1 MSKKKK
7 KYYVVWEGNNMGI
20 FNSWD
25 ECKLQTKNYKGA
37 KYKSFENKEE
47 AEAAY
52 KISYYEYMNDK
63 PKKNNGDPP
72 NYNSISVDAASSGN
86 PGIMEYQGVDTKSKK
101 ILFKQGPFK
110 EATNNIGEFLALV
123 HGLAFLKK
131 LKSSQTIYSDSITAI
146 SWVKKKKCQTKL
158 TPNENNKEIFKLIDR
173 AIAWLMTHS
182 YDNQIVKWETKKWG
196 EIPADFGRK

>member
-7 KYYVVWEGNNMGI
+7 KYYVVWEGNNMGV
-20 FNSWD
+20 FNTWD

-52 KISYYEYMNDK
+52 GMSYYDYMNDK
-63 PKKNNGDPP
+63 PKKNSNDPP

-131 LKSSQTIYSDSITAI
+131 LKNNQIIYSDSITAI

-158 TPNENNKEIFKLIDR
+158 TPNENNKEVFKLIGR
-173 AIAWLMTHS
+173 AINWLMTNS